1 MRKWYYIGF
10 GVLGGAITFALMIER
25 TWTRFHEIAQ
35 AISRGEGTPTA
46 DIEFNVLFVVG
57 SALGLLILPI
67 GVGAGLT
74 IAVLIDL
81 AQERLRGRK
90 NIDHSDT
97 TTEGA
102 SWVTRRMRRQ

>member
-10 GVLGGAITFALMIER
+10 GVLGGATAFALMIER

-35 AISRGEGTPTA
+35 AISRGEGTPMA

-57 SALGLLILPI
+57 SALGLLILPV
-67 GVGAGLT
+67 GVGAGLI
-74 IAVLIDL
+74 IAVLIDV

-90 NIDHSDT
+90 NKSNSDAT
-97 TTEGA
+97 SDGA

>member
-10 GVLGGAITFALMIER
+10 GALGGAIAFALMIER

-35 AISRGEGTPTA
+35 AISRGEGTPMA

-57 SALGLLILPI
+57 SALGLLILPV
-67 GVGAGLT
+67 GVGAGLI
-74 IAVLIDL
+74 IAVLIDF
-81 AQERLRGRK
+81 AQEKLRGKR
-90 NIDHSDT
+90 NSGNSDAT
-97 TTEGA
+97 AEGA